1 MNRWLACVAALACAF
16 ATGVSA
22 QTFPERP
29 VRIILPFPTGT
40 GPDTV
45 MRAVGDRLSK
55 LWGKAVVVDNRPGG
69 NGWIAIEAVKR
80 APPDGYTLG
89 QVDASQVTAH
99 PHLFKRLPFDP
110 DKDFDPVATLYRTH
124 YYVTVAAD
132 SKWNSVGDLIAEA
145 KARPG
150 MINYGSSG
158 MGGNLHLGGAMM
170 EKATGTKM
178 NHIPFKETTQI
189 YLAIANGD
197 IQWAVGTASTT
208 QPMLKAGK
216 LKYLAVTAPQRIALF
231 PQVPTVAE
239 SQGPEHYELQTWVA
253 LLAPRGT
260 PPEIVARIN
269 ADVARVMQEPEMRE
283 RLATVGFEALPQS
296 PQDLKRMMGRDSA
309 LFKGLIKDL
318 NITLD

>member
-1 MNRWLACVAALACAF
+1 MKRFLKLAVALACF
-16 ATGVSA
+16 AVSGVHA
-22 QTFPERP
+22 QSFPDRA

-55 LWGKAVVVDNRPGG
+55 LWGKPVVVDNRPGA

-80 APPDGYTLG
+80 AAPDGYTLG
-89 QVDASQVTAH
+89 QVDASQATAH

-110 DKDFDPVATLYRTH
+110 EKDFEPVATLYRTY

-132 SKWNSVGDLIAEA
+132 SKWNTVGDLIAAA
-145 KARPG
+145 KAQPG
-150 MINYGSSG
+150 QVAYGSSG

-170 EKATGTKM
+170 ERASGTQM

-189 YLAIANGD
+189 YTSIANGD
-197 IQWAVGTASTT
+197 IHWAVGTASTT
-208 QPMLKAGK
+208 QPLLKAGK
-216 LKYLAVTAPQRIALF
+216 LKYLAVTAPERVSLF

-239 SQGPEHYELQTWVA
+239 AKGPQNYELQTWVA

-260 PPEIVARIN
+260 PREIVQRIN
-269 ADVARVMQEPEMRE
+269 ADVAKVMQEPEMRE
-283 RLATVGFEALPQS
+283 RLTAVAFEAVPQS
-296 PQDLKRMMGRDSA
+296 PEALRGAMARDSA
-309 LFKGLIKDL
+309 MFKSLIQELK
-318 NITLD
+318 ITLD